1 MCKSISVKETTWGIS
16 KLPLET
22 IRREVFM
29 KEQLCPEEEEFD
41 GLDTH
46 AIHFL
51 AKDKDGNV
59 VGCCRIVN
67 GNKLERM
74 AVVKNY
80 RGKGVGKL
88 LMEASIN
95 SIRNNKETS
104 IKIHAQTHALK
115 FYQSFGFVSHG
126 DIFIEA
132 GIPHYKMELNL
143 GYS

>member
-1 MCKSISVKETTWGIS
+1 MCKSISVEETTWEFS

-22 IRREVFM
+22 IRRQVFM
-29 KEQLCPEEEEFD
+29 KEQFCPEEEEFD
-41 GLDTH
+41 GLDAQ

-74 AVVKNY
+74 AVVENY

-88 LMEASIN
+88 LMESSLN
-95 SIRNNKETS
+95 SMRNKKETS
-104 IKIHAQTHALK
+104 VKIHAQTHALQ
-115 FYQSFGFVSHG
+115 FYQSFGFVSYG
-126 DIFIEA
+126 DIFMEA
-132 GIPHYKMELNL
+132 GIPHSKMELNL
-143 GYS
+143 D